1 MPLTGVA
8 MVNARFSERQVS
20 VARLKSRTMA
30 FSSINRTGFDGNF
43 CDSGSPVG
51 MNSAMPESIAL
62 PP

>member
-1 MPLTGVA
+1 
-8 MVNARFSERQVS
+8 
-20 VARLKSRTMA
+20 MA